1 VRKSRNWPLVFVL
14 AALSLGTP
22 GFPQAKDSLSHA
34 SASALG
40 VDGHSTASNPQ
51 PAVLT
56 TVAQIRAVPKNLA
69 NQGLPVAVH
78 VTLTYYQP
86 NDGLIFAEDSTG
98 GIFVEAPPN
107 PPDLHVGDQV
117 LIEGTTTMP
126 GFATNIHASRIQFQ
140 RSGQLPEPRTVT
152 WNQLLHGEEDC
163 AWVSIEGTVRSATIQ
178 MKDTPSHALVP
189 YLLMDLQTAGG
200 VVRVHMEGARGINPM
215 LLLDADVELVGVA
228 GGIFDGKYRQVGA
241 ELWVASSQQLRVLD
255 SADSDP
261 MRLPLT
267 PINRI
272 MSGYFV
278 HDASRRVHVRGSVT
292 MYQPGLQMVVETPD
306 GQAALVTTYEQTPLR
321 MGQVV
326 DVVGFPD
333 AREYSEV
340 LADGSVVPT
349 AKTQAIEPIPVQWD
363 DAIAGHYP
371 YQLVSMEGRLAA
383 EVHERHQD
391 TLVIETGSHVFSAV
405 LSRTVWDPLVDEIA
419 LPGYQVGSTVR
430 ITGVCFVHAGG
441 PWNTERW
448 FDLQLRSPDD
458 VAVLASPP
466 WWSVRH
472 LLYLSAALLALM
484 AAAFFWVV
492 VLQRKVRRQTEQLR
506 LTMESEASRE
516 RRIAFL
522 EKERGR
528 VLEAI
533 NSMLNLDEVLRM
545 ILRLISTQLEGR
557 SCWCELANGT
567 LVGEP
572 VSGQDPD
579 SAVRRGIYSGA
590 GERLGSLVVCGAEAC
605 EEQAGE
611 ALEMGSSLAALAI
624 DNRRLYETLI
634 HRSQYDQLT
643 NAANRFLLE
652 SRMDEALSHAR
663 RTQSHFALVYID
675 LDQFKQVND
684 FYGHRIGDILLQ
696 QVAER
701 FSEKLR
707 GMDTLARVG
716 GDEFIALIPV
726 VRNRAEVEEIVD
738 RLMHCFDAPFRI
750 EDYTIRGA
758 ASIGIAV
765 YPEDGASNDELKR
778 VADAAM
784 YGNKP
789 RVAS

>member
-1 VRKSRNWPLVFVL
+1 MRKFLNWPLFLVL
-14 AALSLGTP
+14 AFLSFGM
-22 GFPQAKDSLSHA
+22 
-34 SASALG
+34 
-40 VDGHSTASNPQ
+40 TASSQAEASSSQPTPQ
-51 PAVLT
+51 PQVLT
-56 TVAQIRAVPKNLA
+56 TVAQIRAVPKDLA
-69 NQGLPVAVH
+69 NQGLAVALRA
-78 VTLTYYQP
+78 TLTYYQP
-86 NDGLIFAEDSTG
+86 SDGLIFAEDSTG
-98 GIFVEAPPN
+98 GIFVEAPAHA
-107 PPDLHVGDQV
+107 PDLHAGDQV

-140 RSGQLPEPRTVT
+140 RAGNFPQPLPVSWSQLM
-152 WNQLLHGEEDC
+152 HGGEDC
-163 AWVSIEGTVRSATIQ
+163 AYVSIQGTVRSATLQ
-178 MKDTPSHALVP
+178 RKETASHTLVD
-189 YLLMDLQTAGG
+189 YLLMNLQVGG
-200 VVRVHMEGARGINPM
+200 GLVKVHMEGARGINPM
-215 LLLDADVELVGVA
+215 LLLDAEVELTGVA
-228 GGIFDGKYRQVGA
+228 GGIFDGKYRQTGA
-241 ELWVASSQQLRVLD
+241 ELWMGSARQMRVLEP
-255 SADSDP
+255 ADSDP
-261 MRLPLT
+261 MHLPVT
-267 PINRI
+267 AINKI
-272 MSGYFV
+272 MAGYSV
-278 HDASRRVHVRGSVT
+278 RDSSQRVHVRGSVI
-292 MYQPGLQMVVETPD
+292 MYQPGLQMVIETPD
-306 GQAALVTTYEQTPLR
+306 TQAALVTTYEQVPLH

-333 AREYSEV
+333 AHEYSEV
-340 LADGSVVPT
+340 LTDGSVVPT
-349 AKTQAIEPIPVQWD
+349 PKTQSIQPVSIQWS

-383 EVHERHQD
+383 EVHEPHQD
-391 TLVIETGSHVFSAV
+391 TLVVEGGSHVFSAV
-405 LSRTVWDPLVDEIA
+405 LSRTVWDRGVDKMA
-419 LPGYQVGSTVR
+419 LPDYRVGSTVR

-458 VAVLASPP
+458 VAVLASAP
-466 WWSVRH
+466 WWTARR

-484 AAAFFWVV
+484 VAAFVWVF
-492 VLQRKVRRQTEQLR
+492 VLQRKVRRQSEQLR

-533 NSMLNLDEVLRM
+533 NSMLNLDEVLLM
-545 ILRLISTQLEGR
+545 ILRLITTQLEGR

-567 LVGEP
+567 VVGEA
-572 VSGQDPD
+572 VSTNAD

-590 GERLGSLVVCGAEAC
+590 GERLGSLVVSGTEAC

-611 ALEMGSSLAALAI
+611 VLEMGASLAALAI

-675 LDQFKQVND
+675 LDHFKQVND
-684 FYGHRIGDILLQ
+684 FYGHRVGDIFLQ

-726 VRNRAEVEEIVD
+726 VRNRLEVEEIVG
-738 RLMHCFDAPFRI
+738 RLMHCFDTPFRI
-750 EDYTIRGA
+750 EDYTIHGA
-758 ASIGIAV
+758 ASIGVAV
-765 YPEDGASNDELKR
+765 YPEDGATKDELKR
-778 VADAAM
+778 IADTAM
-784 YGNKP
+784 YANKP
-789 RVAS
+789 HVAS